1 MIIRLTD
8 ELKIGYFTLTPT
20 LSLYRPAER
29 VDAGAFATLALN
41 FLVLLSKA
49 DFLNRGSSLKMC
61 PSVLKM

>member
-8 ELKIGYFTLTPT
+8 ELKKNNYFTLTPT
-20 LSLYRPAER
+20 LSLYRPAE
-29 VDAGAFATLALN
+29 GAFATLALN